1 MHPLE
6 LRSHGVVVRVAGM
19 ALEGFHILAG
29 GVFAPYRG
37 NDETVLIAGRRPAGG
52 DMAAALSG
60 VMPAVSRAW
69 AASGPLKVFS
79 RMKRRRARILRR
91 ASRTGSSRPT
101 VKRFAR

>member
-6 LRSHGVVVRVAGM
+6 LRSHGVAVRVAGM

-37 NDETVLIAGRRPAGG
+37 NDETVLIAGHGQQAY
-52 DMAAALSG
+52 MAAALSG